1 LRFSTGVRRERTV
14 KKSGW
19 PLWLQGIAIVAGLI
33 ISLAMV
39 VVGFVLLRK
48 WLLTYTSPMEWSLL
62 IVFGAPAG
70 FVVYWIIEWA
80 FASKEERAEIRER
93 FSERS
98 TKVALIVGAAFFV
111 LAYLFLPRIL

>member
-1 LRFSTGVRRERTV
+1 MKRSNW
-14 KKSGW
+14 S
-19 PLWLQGIAIVAGLI
+19 LWLQGLAIVTGLI

-70 FVVYWIIEWA
+70 FAVYWAIEWI
-80 FASKEERAEIRER
+80 FASKEQRAEIRER

-98 TKVALIVGAAFFV
+98 TKIALITGAVFFL
-111 LAYLFLPRIL
+111 LAYFFLPRIL